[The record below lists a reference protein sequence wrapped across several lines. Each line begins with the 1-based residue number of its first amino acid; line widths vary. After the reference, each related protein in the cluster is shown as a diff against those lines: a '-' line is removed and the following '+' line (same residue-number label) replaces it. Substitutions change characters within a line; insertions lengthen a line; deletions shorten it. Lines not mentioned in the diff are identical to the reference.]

1 MAMVLEWEYLAGCVT
16 LKRDTIHQRLS
27 LLICKMKTIVSY
39 LKPLFAVTSSGVWD
53 RTVMWT
59 SERLAQDAA
68 ESQKLAQPWGRTAA
82 SIKKPEHLNNEH
94 VI

>member
-1 MAMVLEWEYLAGCVT
+1 MT

-68 ESQKLAQPWGRTAA
+68 ESQKLAQPRGRTAA
-82 SIKKPEHLNNEH
+82 SITSPQLYNHKGFDLGHL
-94 VI
+94 

>member
-1 MAMVLEWEYLAGCVT
+1 MT

-27 LLICKMKTIVSY
+27 LLIYKMKTIVSY
-39 LKPLFAVTSSGVWD
+39 LKPLYAVTSSGAWD
-53 RTVMWT
+53 CTVMWT

-68 ESQKLAQPWGRTAA
+68 ESQKLAQPRGRTGA
-82 SIKKPEHLNNEH
+82 SVKKPEHLNNEH